1 MQPAKSV
8 ISFAESL
15 NNRVNGLRSILTR
28 GLEWL
33 TAAVFAALV
42 INVLWGVL
50 TRYLFGDQA
59 RWSEELARLL
69 MVWLVFLGAV
79 LSLARQEHLG
89 VDLLLLKLHP
99 EVRPAA
105 LLCVH
110 AAVLA
115 FSAAVLAYGG
125 LQLTLQR
132 WESGQTLP
140 ALGISK
146 SWFYLAIPIS
156 GLFMSLVVVESGL
169 RHFLKPRRDG
179 GGE

>member
-1 MQPAKSV
+1 M
-8 ISFAESL
+8 
-15 NNRVNGLRSILTR
+15 
-28 GLEWL
+28 
-33 TAAVFAALV
+33 LV

-89 VDLLLLKLHP
+89 VDLLLQKLHP

-110 AAVLA
+110 VAVLA
-115 FSAAVLAYGG
+115 FAAAVLGYGG
-125 LQLTLQR
+125 MQLTLQR
-132 WESGQTLP
+132 WEAGQTLP
-140 ALGISK
+140 ALGINK

-156 GLFMSLVVVESGL
+156 GVFMTLVGVESGL
-169 RHFLKPRRDG
+169 RQLLRSRREP
-179 GGE
+179 GENSQ